1 MKLGESV
8 LLSLNAWW
16 FSAHKLQVFLGWVM
30 NPDDDGFELSSE
42 QVASSLSQS
51 GLLKLNLLVGFI
63 LLYIQSLYLSS
74 FFSFT
79 QNVRI
84 QQD

>member
-1 MKLGESV
+1 
-8 LLSLNAWW
+8 
-16 FSAHKLQVFLGWVM
+16 M

-74 FFSFT
+74 LFSFT
-79 QNVRI
+79 PNVRI